1 MESSRMNPNKS
12 DPSTQ
17 EMISKMKKYLSF
29 DQSEIEAA
37 WERLER
43 KLEAEIKVFTWIKLL
58 HNCRRIQNIDI

>member
-1 MESSRMNPNKS
+1 MNLNKS

-17 EMISKMKKYLSF
+17 EMISKMKKCLSF

-43 KLEAEIKVFTWIKLL
+43 KLDTECKVFTWIELL
-58 HNCRRIQNIDI
+58 HNCRRTRNK

>member
-1 MESSRMNPNKS
+1 MESSRKNLNKI

-17 EMISKMKKYLSF
+17 EMISKMKKCLSF

-43 KLEAEIKVFTWIKLL
+43 KLDAESKVFTWIKSL
-58 HNCRRIQNIDI
+58 HNRR